1 MDTRIRNEIIRLEN
15 ARELYHDAYIVNL
28 EEYDEKVVRLE
39 NQIERVTSDT
49 KREVLERQRKLYL
62 VEIDKMD
69 KSMESTTKFIDTK
82 IETLNKQLTEKK
94 SFDYNIDALS
104 SAIERRNV
112 NEIFEMFETVLN
124 ALKVLR
130 EEST

>member
-49 KREVLERQRKLYL
+49 KREVLERQRNLYL